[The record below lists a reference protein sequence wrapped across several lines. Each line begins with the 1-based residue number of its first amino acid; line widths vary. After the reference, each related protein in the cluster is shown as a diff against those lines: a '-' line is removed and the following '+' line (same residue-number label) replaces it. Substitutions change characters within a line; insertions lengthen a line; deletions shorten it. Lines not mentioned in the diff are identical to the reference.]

1 MLVNNNSGVDLY
13 FFRGRYC
20 YFFFKKN
27 PKISN
32 CKPIY
37 LRLIQK
43 LRIKAALQ
51 TITLKLST
59 MSFKIVLVPE
69 SNNLKKDILPGTTFE
84 LYKVFGVINVN
95 FINLDAYHD
104 VCRFI

>member
-1 MLVNNNSGVDLY
+1 MWIFIFLEAGIVIFSL
-13 FFRGRYC
+13 
-20 YFFFKKN
+20 KKT

-51 TITLKLST
+51 TLTLKLST

-69 SNNLKKDILPGTTFE
+69 STNLKKDILPGTTFE

-95 FINLDAYHD
+95 FINLDAYHG

>member
-1 MLVNNNSGVDLY
+1 MWIFNFLEAGIAIFSL
-13 FFRGRYC
+13 
-20 YFFFKKN
+20 KKT

-51 TITLKLST
+51 TLTLKLST

-69 SNNLKKDILPGTTFE
+69 SINLKKNILPGTTFE

-95 FINLDAYHD
+95 FINLDAYHG

>member
-1 MLVNNNSGVDLY
+1 MWIFIFLEAGIVIFSL
-13 FFRGRYC
+13 
-20 YFFFKKN
+20 KKP

-51 TITLKLST
+51 TLTLKLST

-69 SNNLKKDILPGTTFE
+69 STNLKKDILPGTTFE

-95 FINLDAYHD
+95 FINLDAYHG